1 MTEINERRAAA
12 LEHLEMAQRDLANV
26 PGLPNGTKSRHVGV
40 VGILGAGTMGTGIAM
55 NFAAIGVPTFLVDTT
70 DAAIQRGLAS
80 IQKTYASAVAKGKLT
95 AREQEQRS
103 AAIVMATDD
112 SVLSQCDLVI
122 EAIFE
127 NLEIKQQVCKRLGT
141 ICKPGAIIASNTS
154 TLDVN
159 TLAQA
164 SGRPA
169 DFVGMHFF
177 SPAHVMKLLEIV
189 RGKSTAPDV
198 LTTVVELASAIGKI
212 PVISGVC
219 YGFIGN
225 RMAEPYVREA
235 DALLLEGADPFQ
247 IDGVAERFGMA
258 MGPCRM
264 LDMAGVDVAAKT
276 VLERRKAG
284 GLPSDT
290 SYRAVVL
297 RLFELGSYGQKSGTG
312 YYRYDGRNYLS
323 NPDLPRLCEALA
335 KHHGVARRG
344 HIEDQE
350 VFERLFYPLINEGAR
365 ILEEGISSRAGDIDI
380 VWTAGYGFP
389 KTVGGPMFLAD
400 QIGLSVIAERL
411 AYYAAQRGDAFSYWS
426 PSPLLIK
433 LAIDATRLSSVKNT

>member
-1 MTEINERRAAA
+1 MTEGNHRQAAA
-12 LEHLEMAQRDLANV
+12 IEHLAQAERDLANV
-26 PGLPNGTKSRHVGV
+26 PGLLSGTKNRHVAK

-70 DAAIQRGLAS
+70 DAAIQRGLAA
-80 IQKTYASAVAKGKLT
+80 IQKNYASAVTKGKLT
-95 AREQEQRS
+95 AREQEERS
-103 AAIVMATDD
+103 ASIVMATDD
-112 SVLSQCDLVI
+112 RVLSQCDLVI
-122 EAIFE
+122 EAVFE
-127 NLEIKQQVCKRLGT
+127 SMEIKQQVCKRLGA

-159 TLAQA
+159 ILAES

-177 SPAHVMKLLEIV
+177 SPAHIMKLLEIV
-189 RGKSTAPDV
+189 RGASTAPEV
-198 LTTVVELASAIGKI
+198 LATVVGLGSAIGKI

-235 DALLLEGADPFQ
+235 DALLLEGAEPSQ

-276 VLERRKAG
+276 VIERGKAG
-284 GLPSDT
+284 GVPTDP

-297 RLFELGSYGQKSGTG
+297 RLFESGSYGQKSGAG
-312 YYRYDGRNYLS
+312 YYRYDGRNHLP

-335 KHHGVARRG
+335 KHHAISRRSR
-344 HIEDQE
+344 IDDQE
-350 VFERLFYPLINEGAR
+350 VFERLFYPLINEGTR

-400 QIGLSVIAERL
+400 EIGLSVIAERL
-411 AYYAAQRGDAFSYWS
+411 IYYAAQRGDAFSYWS
-426 PSPLLIK
+426 PSPLLRK
-433 LAIDATRLSSVKNT
+433 LAADGTRLSSVKHT